1 MSDPHRNRLWF
12 WTAVIGCS
20 LLVLGIA
27 RFGMDAGSPWDEP
40 SQAEYGDLVI
50 RWFSS
55 GFRDASA
62 TRFGNLFLYG
72 GLFEA
77 VAQLVAKISPL
88 GVFETRHL
96 LIACVGLGGI
106 VGAGAMA
113 SEVAGPRAGILA
125 GAMLALTPAWIGH
138 AWFNSKDIPF
148 ATAATIVTWFAT
160 KIGVRG
166 VPPRVGDVLG
176 AGIATGAALG
186 IRAGGYFLV
195 AYHCHRAG
203 NTKRNQQARRSRMIR
218 SARIT
223 ALRFLV
229 TITVAWLVMVAM
241 WPWAWSS
248 PIVAPSSP

>member
-1 MSDPHRNRLWF
+1 MPAAPR
-12 WTAVIGCS
+12 
-20 LLVLGIA
+20 
-27 RFGMDAGSPWDEP
+27 DEP

-166 VPPRVGDVLG
+166 VPPRVGDVRG

-195 AYHCHRAG
+195 AYPLAACLLGIAAG
-203 NTKRNQQARRSRMIR
+203 INRRNAHALSRT
-218 SARIT
+218 ARIT

-229 TITVAWLVMVAM
+229 MIPVAWLLMVAM

-248 PIVAPSSP
+248 PIVAPLVAMKFASRFPFDGNTLFRGELLNPTAVPAL